1 MVIFGATGDL
11 TKRKLIPALVNLAN
25 DGMLPKNF
33 AIIGFA
39 ANDTTTEN
47 FRKTLTDEIPKYAPA
62 QIDLKSWDWFKER
75 IYYVKGDFND
85 PEAYKRLATQIAD
98 VDKSHGTQGNRFF
111 YLAVAPRFFATIVQ
125 QLGAAGLVKEE
136 DGHWSRVIIE
146 KPFGHDYAS
155 AIQLN
160 KDLKQ
165 CLSENQIY
173 RIDHY
178 LGKET
183 VQNLMVFRFSNNI
196 IEPLWNRNYV
206 DHVQITASET
216 VGVEHRGGFY
226 ETAGALRDMVPNHLF
241 QLLTMTSMEPPISF
255 DADEVRNKQAEV
267 LHAIQPLMPEDVLK
281 NTVRGQYDDGTIDGE
296 PVPRY
301 RDEPDVAPNSNTET
315 FVALKLQIDN
325 WRWAGVP
332 FYLRTGKRLAQ
343 RATEIVIQFRR
354 TPFVLF
360 RNTTVKNL
368 ETNRLVIHIQ
378 PEEGISLSFG
388 AKVPGSVM
396 KLGLVNMDFDYCNY
410 FGVEHSTG
418 YERLLRDC
426 MAGDATLFQRADMV
440 EAGWSVIQPIIDVW
454 HALPARG
461 FPNYASGSWGPRDAE
476 ELMDRDGRS
485 WRRIGEEDI
494 DQRRFSDSARAA
506 TDKPVSTR
514 SSPASNCWR
523 QFVNSLPAGCS
534 SELRIWGSRV
544 RSRR

>member
-1 MVIFGATGDL
+1 MSSHLVDIPSAGNPCVMVIFGATGDL
-11 TKRKLIPALVNLAN
+11 TKRKLIPALLNLAQEEV
-25 DGMLPKNF
+25 LPRQF

-39 ANDTTTEN
+39 GNDLTTEA
-47 FRKTLTDEIPKYAPA
+47 FRKTLGEELPRFARDP
-62 QIDLKSWDWFKER
+62 IDLKMWDSLSQR
-75 IYYVKGDFND
+75 IYYVKGDFQD
-85 PEAYKRLATQIAD
+85 PEAYKRLQQQISE
-98 VDKSHGTQGNRFF
+98 VEKLHNTGGNKFF
-111 YLAVAPRFFATIVQ
+111 YLAVAPRFFAPIVQ
-125 QLGAAGLVKEE
+125 QLGNAGLVKEE
-136 DGHWSRVIIE
+136 NGKWARVIIE
-146 KPFGHDYAS
+146 KPFGHDLES
-155 AIQLN
+155 ARLLN
-160 KDLKQ
+160 AGLKKV
-165 CLSENQIY
+165 LDEKQIY

-183 VQNLMVFRFSNNI
+183 VQNVMVFRFTNNI

-241 QLLTMTSMEPPISF
+241 QLMTMTAMEPPISF

-267 LHAIQPLMPEDVLK
+267 LHAIQPLAPEDVLT
-281 NTVRGQYDDGTIDGE
+281 NMVRGQYGEGIIDGQR
-296 PVPRY
+296 VVGY
-301 RDEPDVAPNSNTET
+301 RQEPDVSPDSNTET

-332 FYLRTGKRLAQ
+332 FYLRTGKRLAK

-360 RNTTVKNL
+360 RNTAVKNL

-396 KLGLVNMDFDYCNY
+396 RLGLVNMDFDYKSY
-410 FGVEHSTG
+410 FGAEHGTG

-461 FPNYASGSWGPRDAE
+461 FPNYAAGSWGPVEAE
-476 ELMDRDGRS
+476 ELLERDGRS

-494 DQRRFSDSARAA
+494 DVRERPAA
-506 TDKPVSTR
+506 PYIVTTK
-514 SSPASNCWR
+514 PAS
-523 QFVNSLPAGCS
+523 A
-534 SELRIWGSRV
+534 
-544 RSRR
+544 